1 MEYERNADYRHEE
14 GAGDEMTE
22 ESMEE
27 ETLHMLHLPPGL
39 DLLFSFLD
47 AVQDDHQN
55 APQPTFPGPTPYSR
69 TPTLN

>member
-14 GAGDEMTE
+14 GTGDEMA
-22 ESMEE
+22 EE

-47 AVQDDHQN
+47 AVQDDHQDS
-55 APQPTFPGPTPYSR
+55 PQPMPQGPTPYPR